1 MKVNGKNMKFK
12 QGKSI
17 INLLDYFKINK
28 DIVVVEINF
37 NIIEQDQYEKYI
49 LKPEDNIELISFV
62 GGG

>member
-28 DIVVVEINF
+28 DMVVVEINF

-49 LKPEDNIELISFV
+49 LKSEDNIELISFV